1 MSVSLLNY
9 FLCSLVEVLLDM
21 NAAGGELGWLT
32 SPYEDG
38 VSIYTSADISN
49 TSNDNGPGR
58 LKMSFTFSQT
68 RGTKLE

>member
-1 MSVSLLNY
+1 
-9 FLCSLVEVLLDM
+9 M

-38 VSIYTSADISN
+38 VSIYTSADISQHFKRQRAW
-49 TSNDNGPGR
+49 SSED
-58 LKMSFTFSQT
+58 FTFSQT